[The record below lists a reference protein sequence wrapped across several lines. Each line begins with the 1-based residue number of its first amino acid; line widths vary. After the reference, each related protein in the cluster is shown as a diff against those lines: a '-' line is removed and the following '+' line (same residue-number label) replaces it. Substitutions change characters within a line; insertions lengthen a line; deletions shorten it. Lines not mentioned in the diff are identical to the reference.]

1 MSSTKEKITVMQAYA
16 DGKLIEYRIKPSYE
30 WITYLGTGELS
41 WDWWNNDYRIK
52 QEPEYIPFDFTDAES
67 LIGKVVKSKHSK
79 NIFLITGYDISEKY
93 FIVGNTTQTFYQ
105 LFNDCTFLDDSPCG
119 KLKQ

>member
-41 WDWWNNDYRIK
+41 WDWWNNEYRIK

-67 LIGKVVKSKHSK
+67 LIGKPIKRKHA
-79 NIFLITGYDISEKY
+79 NLLIIINTITHTEINLSHGYKISFETLLENY
-93 FIVGNTTQTFYQ
+93 E
-105 LFNDCTFLDDSPCG
+105 FLDGSICG

>member
-1 MSSTKEKITVMQAYA
+1 MTTEEKIAVMQACLDNKTIEIKSKTEKEWNTCDFEPLWDWLKY
-16 DGKLIEYRIKPSYE
+16 EYRIKS
-30 WITYLGTGELS
+30 
-41 WDWWNNDYRIK
+41 
-52 QEPEYIPFDFTDAES
+52 EYIPFDFSDAEL
-67 LIGKVVKSKHSK
+67 LIGRTVKSKHSK

>member
-1 MSSTKEKITVMQAYA
+1 MTTKEKIAVMQAFC
-16 DGKLIEYRIKPSYE
+16 DGKTIQISML
-30 WITYLGTGELS
+30 
-41 WDWWNNDYRIK
+41 DNNDWSNINKDSNPEWNWRNFKYRIK
-52 QEPEYIPFDFTDAES
+52 QEPEYILFDFSDAEL
-67 LIGKVVKSKHSK
+67 LIGRTVKSKHSK

-105 LFNDCTFLDDSPCG
+105 LFNDCTFLDGSICG